1 MVTLN
6 RVFASLA
13 AVLICSLLAAFAD
26 SHEARIDSLRQEF
39 NRTYSA
45 GEADELAGLVAA
57 DAVWMPP
64 GEPAVIGRDAIRACG
79 ECDFLSVSHCE
90 Y

>member
-6 RVFASLA
+6 RVFPSLA

-26 SHEARIDSLRQEF
+26 SPEARIDSLRQEF

-45 GEADELAGLVAA
+45 GEADELAGLV
-57 DAVWMPP
+57 AVWMPP

-79 ECDFLSVSHCE
+79 ECDFLSVSHFE